1 MSSYS
6 SLDQHQG
13 PGNKFLQ
20 ILPPRF
26 REPKKLKAE
35 FDRWTSQQPIPLE
48 ALISGLAGTVQGG
61 AMGFLMGSLVRPDS
75 PGLGQAAAKAGQ
87 DPDMLKTMQ
96 AQMGGPW
103 VQARNFAVITG
114 VHAGIAAAC
123 RRIRKKDDTYTTMIA
138 GFGSGAAYSV
148 VSGITQGNPFQ
159 AAFTTGV
166 LFAAFQGALH
176 KLSTK
181 FSAPKKD
188 PTDFM
193 MAKTLLTNLGFP
205 EYSKNIQK
213 GRLDDRTM
221 WLWNDVALR
230 DVRIPPGPRL
240 LILNHVSKYREEL
253 KPPPMPIR
261 PLPPQEDE
269 SRSWKA

>member
-1 MSSYS
+1 MSSSS
-6 SLDQHQG
+6 SLEQHRS
-13 PGNKFLQ
+13 PGQKFLQ

-26 REPKKLKAE
+26 REPQKLKAE
-35 FDRWTSQQPIPLE
+35 FDRWTSRQPIPVE

-61 AMGFLMGSLVRPDS
+61 AMGFVMGSFVKPDS
-75 PGLGQAAAKAGQ
+75 PGMSQAAVKAGQ
-87 DPDMLKTMQ
+87 NPDLLKNMQ

-123 RRIRKKDDTYTTMIA
+123 RRIRKKDDTYTAMIA
-138 GFGSGAAYSV
+138 AFGSGASYSL

-159 AAFTTGV
+159 GAFTTCV

-176 KLSTK
+176 KLGTK

-253 KPPPMPIR
+253 KPPPVPVIR
-261 PLPPQEDE
+261 PPPPQ
-269 SRSWKA
+269 K